1 MTDQEKRCKHL
12 TEEDREEIQA
22 GLNVGMTFKQIARRI
37 QKDQTTVS
45 KEVKKHIEKQP
56 ARSEKGLAEPVCE
69 KKLKPPFVCNGCKK
83 SSRCQQERQFYVARK
98 AHAAYRETLVACR
111 EGIVLNKE
119 VFYAED
125 QILTEAVRNGQHL
138 YHAVQSTGVSMSLTS
153 AYRYAKKGYMSFS
166 VLDLPRAVKFKPRRV
181 DKEPRLPAKTRQE
194 HSYEK
199 FLEFCEAE
207 DVSSWVEM
215 DTVIGRPG
223 GKIMMTF
230 IFTCCNFMFA
240 ILLNDKTAASAST
253 AVQGL
258 KDRLGRSGFSFGE
271 IMPVI
276 LTDNGREFNHIAAF
290 ENDLEGNPESHL
302 FFCEAYHSSEKPRVE
317 KNHTLLRDIL
327 PQGTSFD
334 ELTQD
339 DVNLVL
345 SHVNGVIRKGLHGK
359 SAFQV
364 FTSLFSERLAN
375 ILGISFVAP
384 CDVIQSPAL
393 LKK

>member
-12 TEEDREEIQA
+12 TEEDRREIQEC
-22 GLNVGMTFKQIARRI
+22 LYHGMTFKQIARRI
-37 QKDQTTVS
+37 GKDQTTVS
-45 KEVKKHIEKQP
+45 KEVKKHAVMREARDEKF
-56 ARSEKGLAEPVCE
+56 KGAPRCE
-69 KKLKPPFVCNGCKK
+69 LLLKAPYVCNGCK
-83 SSRCQQERQFYVARK
+83 RRNHCQRERYFYDARVAQTVYK
-98 AHAAYRETLVACR
+98 ELLTSAR

-119 VFYAED
+119 EFYEED
-125 QILTEAVRNGQHL
+125 RLLTDAIQKGQHL
-138 YHAVQSTGVSMSLTS
+138 YHAVQSTGVNMSLTS

-166 VLDLPRAVKFKPRRV
+166 VLDLPRAVKFKPRRINH
-181 DKEPRLPAKTRQE
+181 EPRLPAKTRQE

-223 GKIMMTF
+223 GKVLMTF

-240 ILLNDKTAASAST
+240 ILLDDKTTASVST
-253 AVQGL
+253 AIQAL
-258 KDRLGRSGFSFGE
+258 KDTLGRAGFSFGE

-276 LTDNGREFNHIAAF
+276 LTDNGPEFNNIAAF
-290 ENDLEGNPESHL
+290 ENDLEGHPESHL
-302 FFCEAYHSSEKPRVE
+302 FFCDAYHSSEKPRVE

-327 PQGTSFD
+327 PQGSFFD

-345 SHVNGVIRKGLHGK
+345 SHVNGVLRKGLHGK

-364 FTSLFSERLAN
+364 FSSLFSERLAEL
-375 ILGISFVAP
+375 LGIVFISPA
-384 CDVIQSPAL
+384 DVIQSPVL